1 MDCNLKNKDLQ
12 NFLDNFVKTFQMED
26 GEELVDMMTTKMVID
41 SIDSNKDLHQ
51 FTEIVNQK
59 GLSDTPTGLF
69 LCDFD
74 KNEDISI
81 IRIIE
86 KYNGLY
92 NVQLISPLNIESSLE
107 KEDNEIYAVFSNPID
122 SYKCFFD
129 IKKLNNDNLKYNEG
143 VEDIS
148 YILH

>member
-1 MDCNLKNKDLQ
+1 MDFDSKNQDLQ

-26 GEELVDMMTTKMVID
+26 GEELVDMMTTKMVIE
-41 SIDSNKDLHQ
+41 SIDDNKDLEQ
-51 FTEIVNQK
+51 FTEIVNK
-59 GLSDTPTGLF
+59 KDLSDKPTGLF

-81 IRIIE
+81 IRIID

-92 NVQLISPLNIESSLE
+92 NVQLNSSLNIESSLE